1 MVFLQFPQAFPA
13 CGATGRVCA
22 REELARQAGVPGDPR
37 AGAAAGRGKEGRKA
51 VTQRSRRCPG
61 TDECTDG

>member
-1 MVFLQFPQAFPA
+1 M
-13 CGATGRVCA
+13 CA

-37 AGAAAGRGKEGRKA
+37 AGAAVGRGKEGRKA